1 MRFSISNDV
10 GRQSGRCA
18 GLAVCEER
26 PEHLEDAPGSGDDAE
41 TIVTVTLAQVTF
53 LIIRISTFPRQQ

>member
-1 MRFSISNDV
+1 VRFSISNNV

-26 PEHLEDAPGSGDDAE
+26 PESLEDASESGDYAV
-41 TIVTVTLAQVTF
+41 TTVTVTLAQVIF
-53 LIIRISTFPRQQ
+53 